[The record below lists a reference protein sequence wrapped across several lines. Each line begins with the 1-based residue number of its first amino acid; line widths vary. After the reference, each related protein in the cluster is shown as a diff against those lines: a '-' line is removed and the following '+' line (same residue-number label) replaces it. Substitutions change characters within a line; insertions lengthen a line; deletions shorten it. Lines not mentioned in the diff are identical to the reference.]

1 MSSSRDHTTLT
12 GLPTARE
19 TSAACTTK
27 SVSSLRPK
35 PPPSSVRLIVT
46 FSGGS
51 LSVAASVSCVSS
63 LPWSGPQTSQPS
75 SVTCAVQFIGS
86 IVACARNCDSY
97 SFETTAANLPV
108 ISSPLTA
115 RPSVFTVFQAP
126 PSSAARYCAFKLSV
140 LRLAFGPS
148 SKVTLSDWSACRAC
162 QYCFA
167 TTATPFGIGTASI
180 TPGRLITDDL
190 SKLATAPPCAGL
202 CFTAAWTMPGTLKS
216 RPKTALPLSF
226 ADNSTRR
233 SGLPSSFHSL
243 SGFGFGC
250 AGGLWKTLPFS
261 VKHSSALTPQRLAAA
276 IISISRA
283 EAPIVRSNSKNP
295 VVLSLLPVNCQ
306 LIRGLR

>member
-1 MSSSRDHTTLT
+1 MSSSRDQTTLT

-27 SVSSLRPK
+27 SVSNLRPK

-63 LPWSGPQTSQPS
+63 LPWSGPQTAQPS

-97 SFETTAANLPV
+97 SCETTAANLPA

-115 RPSVFTVFQAP
+115 RPSVFTVFQVL

-140 LRLAFGPS
+140 LRLTFGPS

-162 QYCFA
+162 QYCRA
-167 TTATPFGIGTASI
+167 TTATPFGIGTTSI
-180 TPGRLITDDL
+180 TPGRFITDDL
-190 SKLATAPPCAGL
+190 SKLATLPPCTRL
-202 CFTAAWTMPGTLKS
+202 CLIAAQTISGKVKS
-216 RPKTALPLSF
+216 MPKTAVPLSF
-226 ADNSTRR
+226 AGTSTRAN
-233 SGLPSSFHSL
+233 G
-243 SGFGFGC
+243 
-250 AGGLWKTLPFS
+250 
-261 VKHSSALTPQRLAAA
+261 
-276 IISISRA
+276 
-283 EAPIVRSNSKNP
+283 
-295 VVLSLLPVNCQ
+295 
-306 LIRGLR
+306 